1 MKPKEANIIVRN
13 ANDFKK
19 YVDYVEELEQQCKKQ
34 KKEVIDKAIEYMK
47 KHVEIKI
54 FSDGYELYEIN
65 NGNDKFCEELLDILE
80 GEQNG

>member
-1 MKPKEANIIVRN
+1 MELKKGNIIVHN
-13 ANDFKK
+13 ANDFKN
-19 YVDYVEELEQQCKKQ
+19 YVDYVAELEQQCKKR
-34 KKEVIDKAIEYMK
+34 KEVIDKAIEYMK

>member
-1 MKPKEANIIVRN
+1 
-13 ANDFKK
+13 
-19 YVDYVEELEQQCKKQ
+19 
-34 KKEVIDKAIEYMK
+34 MK

>member
-1 MKPKEANIIVRN
+1 MELKKTNIIVRN

-19 YVDYVEELEQQCKKQ
+19 YVDYVSELEQQCKKQ
-34 KKEVIDKAIEYMK
+34 KEVIDKAIEYMK